1 MAKKTRKKV
10 TSKGIHSSVKK
21 STTRLVK
28 KDRTFLEKIE
38 NISKAWKK
46 FQNPWIT
53 IKNPNKSETN
63 RMFIRVRTN
72 DYWGN
77 PKIVKEM
84 KDQ

>member
-1 MAKKTRKKV
+1 MATKTRKKV
-10 TSKGIHSSVKK
+10 TSKGVHSSVKK

-46 FQNPWIT
+46 FKNPWIT